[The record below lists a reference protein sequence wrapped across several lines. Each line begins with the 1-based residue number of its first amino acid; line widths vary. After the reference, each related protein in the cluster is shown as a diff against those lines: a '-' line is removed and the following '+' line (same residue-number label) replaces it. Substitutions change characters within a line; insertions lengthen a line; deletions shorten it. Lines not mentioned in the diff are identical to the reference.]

1 MVWVF
6 PLILPL
12 LLLRLEEEVVVVVV
26 VVVVVGR
33 GQAIP
38 DKLRPMPL
46 PIHT

>member
-26 VVVVVGR
+26 VVVVGR